1 MSYLARWG
9 PKGFLVSPSKIVPF
23 NDFSTTVALKADSE
37 NDTSGTAPTNTRGRE
52 LQPMNFST
60 TYLRSLGVDPR
71 AQWEEWQSLI
81 GQAHTLLI
89 EGRQFGPAKMLLT
102 EVSLSNVE
110 FSNTGAFLAATVNIV
125 LQELPDKG
133 SGTSTGTNA
142 AASQAAATYSATVAA
157 KKAALNSTA
166 SKTDRAD
173 KKPGATKEVKAL

>member
-71 AQWEEWQSLI
+71 AQWEEWESLI
-81 GQAHTLLI
+81 GQVHPLLI
-89 EGRQFGPAKMLLT
+89 EGRRFGPAKMILT
-102 EVSLSNVE
+102 EASLSDVVV
-110 FSNTGAFLAATVNIV
+110 SNTGAFLEATVSIV
-125 LQELPDKG
+125 LQEYVEKG
-133 SGTSTGTNA
+133 SGTTSGTTA
-142 AASQAAATYSATVAA
+142 AASQAAATYAATVAE

-166 SKTDRAD
+166 SKTDRAE